1 MTGPTAGP
9 TTWLDHPLRQDTL
22 THEPRCLT
30 LSCILGCT
38 LQVRA
43 HSLAIATA
51 ESRPHCPVRAA
62 LVRACH
68 VLPNFAPNS
77 GTTLQLSPFPGRLA
91 PPDSPALRS
100 QSLRFSK
107 LGLPDNFQDTF
118 QHLRV
123 SYQLFTSHKSPTIS
137 RQIMMLWSKNAL
149 KRLHESV
156 AVVLNGRGTT
166 LKIF

>member
-9 TTWLDHPLRQDTL
+9 TTWLDYPLRQDTL

-30 LSCILGCT
+30 PSCIPGCT

-51 ESRPHCPVRAA
+51 ESRLHRPVRAA

-77 GTTLQLSPFPGRLA
+77 GTTLQLRHFRKGVSSTH
-91 PPDSPALRS
+91 SPALRS
-100 QSLRFSK
+100 QISSLFETLPHPPCVSPFHPPGLLLGTLSFSSPSPR
-107 LGLPDNFQDTF
+107 LGPGTIPAL
-118 QHLRV
+118 HASSALRGR
-123 SYQLFTSHKSPTIS
+123 SIRS
-137 RQIMMLWSKNAL
+137 RP
-149 KRLHESV
+149 
-156 AVVLNGRGTT
+156 
-166 LKIF
+166 